1 MSSTNAIIY
10 YSYGPRLVQKISH
23 WLICFLD
30 WMISLFILIC
40 ISFFIF
46 AVGLFFWSSSG
57 NAHVAI
63 RSLWISISYNGHP
76 RSQEQ
81 PASINQYSSWY
92 CILTQSGNYI
102 FICQRYWVG
111 LKQTIN
117 WSQDTLVLTAWKYI
131 RLYLCFHLC
140 KFYVNSNQQFHFC
153 RMHWHHCWHRV
164 CGRLFWFHPR
174 RQPVRRKL
182 CQPLST
188 GSQ

>member
-1 MSSTNAIIY
+1 MFWVNPKFQYAQNCCHFTSGQGLLSPFVLHVRLYMSSTNTIIY

-40 ISFFIF
+40 ISFFMF

-63 RSLWISISYNGHP
+63 WSLWISISYNGHP

-102 FICQRYWVG
+102 FIWEIG
-111 LKQTIN
+111 SDSSKQMIMH
-117 WSQDTLVLTAWKYI
+117 LVWAGVSCIPYEFLLLI
-131 RLYLCFHLC
+131 
-140 KFYVNSNQQFHFC
+140 S
-153 RMHWHHCWHRV
+153 
-164 CGRLFWFHPR
+164 
-174 RQPVRRKL
+174 
-182 CQPLST
+182 
-188 GSQ
+188 